1 MPASALGRL
10 RTFRSDLH
18 RCVHRRADS
27 LFALGDA
34 RLVAEMVPS
43 LPHLSLQA
51 VHRRRWGSLYY
62 A

>member
-1 MPASALGRL
+1 MLATALGTL

-18 RCVHRRADS
+18 RCVHRRADA

-34 RLVAEMVPS
+34 RLAAETVPS
-43 LPHLSLQA
+43 LPHFSLQA